1 MAQVHMPDQL
11 MAELKELSV
20 QQDISVEQFLAS
32 LTREGISNYKSF
44 LAMKARA
51 KKVSPGLARSL
62 LDRIVPDVPPDP
74 GMNCLVGLS
83 VVLPRPKFLFLK
95 GPVHD

>member
-11 MAELKELSV
+11 MAELKEISD
-20 QQDISVEQFLAS
+20 QQNISVENFLAS
-32 LTREGISNYKSF
+32 LTREGVKNYKSL

-51 KKVSPGLARSL
+51 KKVSPGLARCL

-74 GMNCLVGLS
+74 GDELPGRFKRS
-83 VVLPRPKFLFLK
+83 ASQAEISGSERPRP
-95 GPVHD
+95 